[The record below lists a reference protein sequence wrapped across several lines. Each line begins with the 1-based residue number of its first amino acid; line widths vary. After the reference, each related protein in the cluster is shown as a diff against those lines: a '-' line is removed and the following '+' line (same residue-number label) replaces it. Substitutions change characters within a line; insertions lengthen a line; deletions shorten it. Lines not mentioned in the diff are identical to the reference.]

1 MNHRTIKIF
10 FKDNTNTIFED
21 ESIWTSQMIVDDI
34 KRAMALKIPYIF
46 SSHNQNGCGDILII
60 PTENIRYIRIIDKTD
75 NEEKEKQKWVV

>member
-46 SSHNQNGCGDILII
+46 SSHNQNNCGDILII

-75 NEEKEKQKWVV
+75 NEEKEKQK

>member
-21 ESIWTSQMIVDDI
+21 KSIWTSQMIVDDI

-75 NEEKEKQKWVV
+75 NEEKEKQK